1 MLTRWRVRRPSPAMV
16 VALMALFVALS
27 GTAVAAGV
35 VPLAKRALTADNAKK
50 LGGKTGAQIVAAGA
64 ALPGPAASAAG
75 LVSVQPGTFSLAAA
89 TSTNSPTGTFTV
101 TCPAG
106 SKAVS
111 GGFSGQQDV
120 ASFDTAISADG
131 ATFSILLVN
140 FDPAAASGNLYAV
153 CVK

>member
-1 MLTRWRVRRPSPAMV
+1 MVTKWRFHRPSPAMV
-16 VALMALFVALS
+16 VAFMALFIALS

-50 LGGKTGAQIVAAGA
+50 LGGKTGAQITAQAA
-64 ALPGPAASAAG
+64 ALPGPAVSAAG

-89 TSTNSPTGTFTV
+89 TSTNPVSGTFSV
-101 TCPAG
+101 ACPAG

-111 GGFSGQQDV
+111 GGYSSQQDV
-120 ASFDTAISADG
+120 DSFDTIISSDG
-131 ATFSILLVN
+131 ATWTVLLVN
-140 FDPAAASGNLYAV
+140 FDTAAASGNLYAV